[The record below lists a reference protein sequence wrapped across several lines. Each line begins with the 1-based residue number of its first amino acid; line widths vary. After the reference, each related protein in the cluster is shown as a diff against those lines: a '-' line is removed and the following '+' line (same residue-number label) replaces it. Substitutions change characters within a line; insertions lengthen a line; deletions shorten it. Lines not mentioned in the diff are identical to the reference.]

1 MATMDGT
8 SAPLGIMSSPR
19 SASGTPPGK
28 VKRMA
33 ADLEQ
38 TATSASFASPIAPSD
53 GVERT
58 VTLKVPA
65 QLSTPAPVQLKAG
78 ASFTSPVFSPGDSPA
93 SLAAP
98 PQSQSQPPQPQA
110 EPQSQQPH
118 TPADDGGVSAE
129 AFEAVRAQLAQQTER
144 IEQVVDE
151 VTRLESEKGQWM
163 ELYAQ
168 SEIEFATMVARSSGE
183 AAREV
188 ALDCEAYAARVQ
200 VNWITAAGR
209 RRDKNAVLQ
218 AFGAWHA
225 LSARSSALEGL
236 LAKGQRKADESRLR
250 DAMAIWMAVSFCE
263 ALREQ
268 PAAWGASPLS
278 THAKALTE
286 VFDDAASPAAALS
299 AKASPVVWLDSLATD
314 ASKLREAE
322 DAGSATAVAAGLV
335 EELPADSTGS
345 SSDESSDEVDAD
357 ERSEAVEAAGEAQ
370 MHRPQRAGV
379 ATTLDGLYDQ
389 LAVVSS
395 ALDACDAEIT
405 DEDLAGQ
412 ETDLATQ
419 SLVPARPAAPLSD
432 FLVGA
437 TASPERL
444 AGPVVSTPLDFGQ
457 GAPAPVHAVHAEPM
471 PMTESETDSDEG
483 SSDWSSEGDDEAAE
497 ESVTIDLQNLVASY
511 QQQAYGLGEGG
522 LLSALEQAAIV
533 QMDNAAVEHY
543 VDGLLRRCVLT
554 AAFSFEPSNS
564 NTKGFTTVA
573 CAGRCTRGS
582 SSPSGG
588 LVRAVTSCTRATARW
603 RWPATLPIALCCR
616 TRPPRRR
623 ATAMTRRTAASLSL
637 RTACPSRTLTSGPS
651 TLRARP

>member
-1 MATMDGT
+1 MAMTMDGT

-19 SASGTPPGK
+19 SSSGTPPGK

-38 TATSASFASPIAPSD
+38 TATSAPSFASFASPIAPSD

-98 PQSQSQPPQPQA
+98 PQSQQPL
-110 EPQSQQPH
+110 PQSQQTQAEPEL
-118 TPADDGGVSAE
+118 PADDGGVSAE

-168 SEIEFATMVARSSGE
+168 SEIEFSTMVARSSTE

-225 LSARSSALEGL
+225 VSARSSALEGL

-250 DAMAIWMAVSFCE
+250 DAMAIWMAVSFCG

-286 VFDDAASPAAALS
+286 VFADAASPAAAVS
-299 AKASPVVWLDSLATD
+299 AKASPVWLDSLATD

-322 DAGSATAVAAGLV
+322 EAGSATGMAAGLV
-335 EELPADSTGS
+335 EELPADSTAS
-345 SSDESSDEVDAD
+345 NSDESSDEVDAD
-357 ERSEAVEAAGEAQ
+357 EQSEAVEAAGEAQ
-370 MHRPQRAGV
+370 MHRPQQGGQGV

-437 TASPERL
+437 TTSPERL

-471 PMTESETDSDEG
+471 TESETESDEG
-483 SSDWSSEGDDEAAE
+483 SSDWSSEGDEAA

-522 LLSALEQAAIV
+522 ALLSALEQAAMV

-543 VDGLLRRCVLT
+543 VDGLLRRYV
-554 AAFSFEPSNS
+554 
-564 NTKGFTTVA
+564 
-573 CAGRCTRGS
+573 
-582 SSPSGG
+582 
-588 LVRAVTSCTRATARW
+588 
-603 RWPATLPIALCCR
+603 
-616 TRPPRRR
+616 
-623 ATAMTRRTAASLSL
+623 
-637 RTACPSRTLTSGPS
+637 
-651 TLRARP
+651 

>member
-1 MATMDGT
+1 MAMTMDGT

-19 SASGTPPGK
+19 SSSGTPPGK

-38 TATSASFASPIAPSD
+38 TATSAPSFASFASPIAPSD

-98 PQSQSQPPQPQA
+98 PQSQQPQPQA
-110 EPQSQQPH
+110 QPELQSQQKQAEPELV
-118 TPADDGGVSAE
+118 ADDGGVSAE

-168 SEIEFATMVARSSGE
+168 SEIEFSTMVAREAGE

-225 LSARSSALEGL
+225 VSAHSGALEGL

-250 DAMAIWMAVSFCE
+250 DAMAIWMAVSFCG

-286 VFDDAASPAAALS
+286 VFDDAASPAAAVP
-299 AKASPVVWLDSLATD
+299 AKASPVAWLDSLATD

-322 DAGSATAVAAGLV
+322 EAGSATGMAAGLV
-335 EELPADSTGS
+335 EGLPADSTGS
-345 SSDESSDEVDAD
+345 SAD
-357 ERSEAVEAAGEAQ
+357 
-370 MHRPQRAGV
+370 
-379 ATTLDGLYDQ
+379 
-389 LAVVSS
+389 
-395 ALDACDAEIT
+395 
-405 DEDLAGQ
+405 
-412 ETDLATQ
+412 
-419 SLVPARPAAPLSD
+419 
-432 FLVGA
+432 
-437 TASPERL
+437 
-444 AGPVVSTPLDFGQ
+444 
-457 GAPAPVHAVHAEPM
+457 
-471 PMTESETDSDEG
+471 
-483 SSDWSSEGDDEAAE
+483 
-497 ESVTIDLQNLVASY
+497 
-511 QQQAYGLGEGG
+511 
-522 LLSALEQAAIV
+522 
-533 QMDNAAVEHY
+533 
-543 VDGLLRRCVLT
+543 
-554 AAFSFEPSNS
+554 
-564 NTKGFTTVA
+564 
-573 CAGRCTRGS
+573 
-582 SSPSGG
+582 
-588 LVRAVTSCTRATARW
+588 
-603 RWPATLPIALCCR
+603 
-616 TRPPRRR
+616 
-623 ATAMTRRTAASLSL
+623 
-637 RTACPSRTLTSGPS
+637 
-651 TLRARP
+651 